1 MNYKAE
7 LHKIKAFI
15 FDVDGVFTDGGI
27 LCLAD
32 GDLLRKHNA
41 KDGYAVRSAIEAGYI
56 VAIISGGRSE
66 SITHRMTQ
74 LGINHRDVYIGKHHK
89 IVCLEEILERYQLTK
104 EQLVYMG
111 DDIPDI
117 EPMRAVGIPCCPAD
131 AVQEV
136 KEISLYISEKKGG
149 EGCVRD
155 IIEQVMKVQGKWY
168 ANPDIIS
175 S

>member
-1 MNYKAE
+1 MNYKTE

-15 FDVDGVFTDGGI
+15 FDVDGVFTDGGM
-27 LCLAD
+27 LCLTD

-41 KDGYAVRSAIEAGYI
+41 KDGYAVRSAVEAGYI
-56 VAIISGGRSE
+56 VGIISGGRSE
-66 SITHRMTQ
+66 SITHRMIQ
-74 LGINHRDVYIGKHHK
+74 LGIKKEDIYIGKHHK
-89 IVCLEEILERYQLTK
+89 ITCLEEIQNRYKLTQ
-104 EQLVYMG
+104 EQIVYMG

-117 EPMRAVGIPCCPAD
+117 GPMRVVGVPCCPSD
-131 AVQEV
+131 AAQEV
-136 KEISLYISEKKGG
+136 KEISIYISEKKGG

-168 ANPDIIS
+168 LNPDIVS